1 MWCIIWKQN
10 NLYKMFTNV
19 IFESETKAIEFRDK
33 QKSMRKAHDCRAV
46 PYNYN
51 YFYGMSNLDH
61 LNSSEKLLDRH

>member
-1 MWCIIWKQN
+1 
-10 NLYKMFTNV
+10 MFTNV

-51 YFYGMSNLDH
+51 YFYGISNLDH
-61 LNSSEKLLDRH
+61 LDGSEKL